1 MPRSLLTRRF
11 AARAP
16 LALVAVAALVL
27 PAGALAAK
35 APPRGALTQL
45 PKSASCLADR
55 SAPSGSCGSA
65 RALKGAGVG
74 FGSRAIAVSPDGR
87 NVYVAASKSNAIAIF
102 RRDPKTGR
110 LTQPKGPAGC
120 IASQG
125 AGGCAPAIGLEGPNS
140 VAVSP
145 DGRSVYATSRGA
157 SSLTV
162 FARNPKGGGLT
173 QLPAG
178 FGCISGLPVPVCS
191 SGRALI
197 DPDVVVISPDGRNVY
212 AGAFAGNGVV
222 TFNRD
227 PASGALAQ
235 PSGTTGCIAEAV
247 SGCAV
252 GIGLGAIEGLAVTS
266 TGVYTGSAAS
276 NAVAV
281 LARDPTTGALAQATD
296 GSGCLVATPLSGC
309 TNGYEFKG
317 ANAVAVSPG
326 GKDVYVTSLLS
337 NSVTTFTRAI
347 PGGGLTQKTGTAG
360 CLVWLRAPRGSSPAT
375 TPARPATPAGPAAAS
390 TPEPAPRPHRRT
402 SPRPAVAPHHT
413 PDGLRHR
420 SSRPARPDRSN
431 RRDRR
436 RGHRSW
442 SRRSRSA
449 HPAAAGSAARTSG
462 PADSPKTA
470 WSAHHRNCDVA
481 DPAGPS
487 AGTWSPATAP
497 RHRARRLRPTPAAA
511 PADGCRS
518 TGSSAQQEHRRPG

>member
-1 MPRSLLTRRF
+1 MSRPLSIRRF
-11 AARAP
+11 AVSVP
-16 LALVAVAALVL
+16 LALAAAVALAL
-27 PAGALAAK
+27 PAGAVAAK

-45 PKSASCLADR
+45 PRSAGCLVDR
-55 SAPSGSCGSA
+55 SAPSGGCGTA

-102 RRDPKTGR
+102 RRNAKTGE

-125 AGGCAPAIGLEGPNS
+125 PSSCAAAVGLEGPNS

-145 DGRSVYATSRGA
+145 DGRNVYVASRGA

-162 FARNPKGGGLT
+162 FSRNPKGGGLT

-197 DPDVVVISPDGRNVY
+197 DPDVVVVSPDGLNVY
-212 AGAFAGNGVV
+212 VGSFAGNAVV

-252 GIGLGAIEGLAVTS
+252 GIGLGAVEGLAVTS

-281 LARDPTTGALAQATD
+281 LARDPATGALAQATD
-296 GSGCLVATPLSGC
+296 GSGCLVSTPLAGC
-309 TNGYEFKG
+309 AGGYEFKG

-326 GKDVYVTSLLS
+326 GKNVYVTSLLS
-337 NSVTTFTRAI
+337 NSVTSFNRAV
-347 PGGGLTQKTGTAG
+347 PSGGLTQKTGTAG
-360 CLVWLRAPRGSSPAT
+360 CLVWLRAVGCSFGQAMSA
-375 TPARPATPAGPAAAS
+375 
-390 TPEPAPRPHRRT
+390 PEGL
-402 SPRPAVAPHHT
+402 AVS
-413 PDGLRHR
+413 PDGANVYVASFATGAIVVLSRNKSGEVAQLGGRFGCLAPKSVPGCTRAQALRGV
-420 SSRPARPDRSN
+420 SSIALSPDGRNLYSTAFASN
-431 RRDRR
+431 AVDIFRRN
-436 RGHRSW
+436 
-442 SRRSRSA
+442 
-449 HPAAAGSAARTSG
+449 
-462 PADSPKTA
+462 K
-470 WSAHHRNCDVA
+470 
-481 DPAGPS
+481 
-487 AGTWSPATAP
+487 
-497 RHRARRLRPTPAAA
+497 
-511 PADGCRS
+511 
-518 TGSSAQQEHRRPG
+518 